1 MSLFD
6 VVRRFGTWRL
16 VLFTGALLA
25 FLALHLIRIPL
36 VLLALALETA
46 LGLVNDCAARQA
58 STPPRRPVND
68 FYAHTGQ
75 AGGA

>member
-16 VLFTGALLA
+16 VLFTGSLLA

-36 VLLALALETA
+36 VLLALVLETA
-46 LGLVNDCAARQA
+46 LGLLNDAATRQA
-58 STPPRRPVND
+58 SAPPRRPVND
-68 FYAHTGQ
+68 FYAHPRQ